1 MEMSIP
7 VLVGILPTCPQD
19 KHLKGLARLLISMV
33 SHIPMAWLLMMC
45 KGRPNYEVD
54 VSPWIFD

>member
-7 VLVGILPTCPQD
+7 VLVGILPTCPRD

-33 SHIPMAWLLMMC
+33 SHIPMAWLPPHTLT
-45 KGRPNYEVD
+45 KPTND
-54 VSPWIFD
+54 VQGKAKL